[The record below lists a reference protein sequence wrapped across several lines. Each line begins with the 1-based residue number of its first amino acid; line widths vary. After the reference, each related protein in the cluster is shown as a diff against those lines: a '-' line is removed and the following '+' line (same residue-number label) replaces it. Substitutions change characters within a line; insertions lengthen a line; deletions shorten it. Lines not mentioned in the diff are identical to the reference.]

1 MTLPDPSTSIRRPPE
16 SKPEPNDNRVLVL
29 GIYLPSVANHAAR
42 ISADLLAGNLWQ
54 IDLRWAAVGEGG
66 IPDGL
71 RALTVLRLT
80 ERVPKFRILNRL
92 LAEIDLAP
100 YRFLVV
106 VDDDIELE
114 SGFLDRF
121 LAYQTAH
128 DLTLAQPARTHDSY
142 IDHYFVAQLLG
153 VEARQTRFVEIG
165 PVFSLRRDGFAHL
178 LPFDEEAPMGWGL
191 DFVWPVQ
198 LDAHGCRL
206 GVIDASP
213 VRHALRKPVSTYD
226 YTETNTAME
235 QFLNDRAHLSHAAA
249 FVALETYPLRASEQA
264 HQAGNRSGTP

>member
-1 MTLPDPSTSIRRPPE
+1 MSDP
-16 SKPEPNDNRVLVL
+16 KDNRVLVL
-29 GIYLPSVANHAAR
+29 GVYLPSVPNHAAR
-42 ISADLLAGNLWQ
+42 ISADLLAGNQWQ
-54 IDLRWAAVGEGG
+54 VDLRWAAGGEGD

-71 RALTVLRLT
+71 GELTVLRMI
-80 ERVPKFRILNRL
+80 ERMPKFGILNRL

-121 LAYQTAH
+121 LASQTAH

-165 PVFSLRRDGFAHL
+165 PVFSLRRDGFARL

-198 LDAHGCRL
+198 LDSDGCRL
-206 GVIDASP
+206 GIIDASP
-213 VRHALRKPVSTYD
+213 VRHALRKPVTTYD
-226 YTETNTAME
+226 YRETSAAMAR
-235 QFLNDRAHLSHAAA
+235 FLSDREHLSHAAA
-249 FVALETYPLRASEQA
+249 FVALETYPIRPSDPVRDDG
-264 HQAGNRSGTP
+264 HRSGQP

>member
-1 MTLPDPSTSIRRPPE
+1 MS
-16 SKPEPNDNRVLVL
+16 EPKDNRVLVL
-29 GIYLPSVANHAAR
+29 GVYLPSVPNHAAR
-42 ISADLLAGNLWQ
+42 ISADLLAANQWQ
-54 IDLRWAAVGEGG
+54 VELRWAAVGEGD

-71 RALTVLRLT
+71 GELTVLRMT
-80 ERVPKFRILNRL
+80 ERMPKFSILNRL

-121 LAYQTAH
+121 LADQAAY

-165 PVFSLRRDGFAHL
+165 PVFSLRRNGFAHL

-198 LDAHGCRL
+198 LDAAGCRL

-213 VRHALRKPVSTYD
+213 VRHALRKPVTTYD
-226 YTETNTAME
+226 YTETSAAMVR
-235 QFLNDRAHLSHAAA
+235 FLSDRAHLNHAAA
-249 FVALETYPLRASEQA
+249 FVALETYPLRESDVG
-264 HQAGNRSGTP
+264 HRRGPP

>member
-1 MTLPDPSTSIRRPPE
+1 MS
-16 SKPEPNDNRVLVL
+16 EPKDNRVLVL
-29 GIYLPSVANHAAR
+29 GVYLPSVPNHAAR
-42 ISADLLAGNLWQ
+42 ISADLLAGNQWQ
-54 IDLRWAAVGEGG
+54 VDLRWAAVGEGE
-66 IPDGL
+66 IPDELGE
-71 RALTVLRLT
+71 LTVLQMT
-80 ERVPKFRILNRL
+80 ERMPKFHLLNRL
-92 LAEIDLAP
+92 LTGIDLSV

-142 IDHYFVAQLLG
+142 IDHYFVAQLIG
-153 VEARQTRFVEIG
+153 VEARRTRFVEIG

-198 LDAHGCRL
+198 LDAAGCRL
-206 GVIDASP
+206 GIIDASP
-213 VRHALRKPVSTYD
+213 VRHALRKPVTTYD
-226 YTETNTAME
+226 YTETSAAME
-235 QFLNDRAHLSHAAA
+235 RFLSDRAHLDHAEA
-249 FVALETYPLRASEQA
+249 FVALETFPLHGPKPARDAD
-264 HQAGNRSGTP
+264 NLSGPP

>member
-1 MTLPDPSTSIRRPPE
+1 MS
-16 SKPEPNDNRVLVL
+16 EPKDNRVLVL
-29 GIYLPSVANHAAR
+29 GVYLPSVANHAAR
-42 ISADLLAGNLWQ
+42 ISADLLAGNQWQ
-54 IDLRWAAVGEGG
+54 IDLRWAAVGEGN

-71 RALTVLRLT
+71 GELTVLRMT
-80 ERVPKFRILNRL
+80 ERMPKFSILNRL
-92 LAEIDLAP
+92 LAEIDLSP

-128 DLTLAQPARTHDSY
+128 NLTLAQPARTHDSY

-153 VEARQTRFVEIG
+153 VEARQTQFVEIG
-165 PVFSLRRDGFAHL
+165 PVFSLRRDGFARL

-198 LDAHGCRL
+198 LDAGGCRL

-213 VRHALRKPVSTYD
+213 VRHALRKPVTTYD
-226 YTETNTAME
+226 YTETSAAME
-235 QFLNDRAHLSHAAA
+235 RFLSDRVHLSHAAA
-249 FVALETYPLRASEQA
+249 FVALETYPLRESDPA
-264 HQAGNRSGTP
+264 HDAGHRPGPP

>member
-1 MTLPDPSTSIRRPPE
+1 MTTPDPSSLAHQPQGFM
-16 SKPEPNDNRVLVL
+16 SEPKDNRVLVL
-29 GIYLPSVANHAAR
+29 GVYLPSVPNHAAR
-42 ISADLLAGNLWQ
+42 ISADLLAANQWQ
-54 IDLRWAAVGEGG
+54 IDLRWAAVGEGE

-71 RALTVLRLT
+71 RELTVLRMT
-80 ERVPKFRILNRL
+80 DRMPKFSILNLL
-92 LAEIDLAP
+92 LAEIDLSP

-121 LAYQTAH
+121 LADQAAY

-153 VEARQTRFVEIG
+153 IEARQTRFVEIG
-165 PVFSLRRDGFAHL
+165 PVFSLRQDGFAQL

-198 LDAHGCRL
+198 LDSVSCRI
-206 GVIDASP
+206 GIIDAAP
-213 VRHALRKPVSTYD
+213 VRHALRKPVTTYD
-226 YTETNTAME
+226 YTETSAAME
-235 QFLNDRAHLSHAAA
+235 EFLSKRVHLSHAEA
-249 FVALETYPLRASEQA
+249 FVAVETYPLRASDPA
-264 HQAGNRSGTP
+264 HHAGNRSGQP